1 MRLLLLVI
9 IGLFSSF
16 VSAKTAEQ
24 LRAAYLMQIPSFVR
38 YTNPNHKPYE
48 ITFCFAEQLGPVGE
62 LINAQQQVLRQRL
75 NFSLQV
81 IDTLDSDKLKQCS
94 YLYLSK
100 DIKNTDRYLEKIT
113 NHTITVGEQEST
125 LSAGALMALV
135 QEQKKIRMHI
145 NQTKLDENI
154 ISFNARLL
162 ALAKVAS
169 Y

>member
-1 MRLLLLVI
+1 MRLLLLVV

-24 LRAAYLMQIPSFVR
+24 LRAAYLMQFPSFVR
-38 YTNPNHKPYE
+38 YTEPNHKPYE
-48 ITFCFAEQLGPVGE
+48 ITFCFAEQLGPIGE
-62 LINAQQQVLRQRL
+62 LINAQQKVLRQRL

-81 IDTLDSDKLKQCS
+81 VDTLNSDKLKQCS

-100 DIKNTDRYLEKIT
+100 DVKNTGSYLDKVT
-113 NHTITVGEQEST
+113 SHTITIGEQKSA

-135 QEQKKIRMHI
+135 QEQNKIRIHI

>member
-38 YTNPNHKPYE
+38 YTDPNHKPYE

-81 IDTLDSDKLKQCS
+81 IDTLDLDKLKQCS

>member
-1 MRLLLLVI
+1 MRLLLLVV

-38 YTNPNHKPYE
+38 YTDPNHKPYE

-100 DIKNTDRYLEKIT
+100 DIKNTDRYFEKIMS
-113 NHTITVGEQEST
+113 HTITVGEQEST

-135 QEQKKIRMHI
+135 QEQKKIRIHI

>member
-38 YTNPNHKPYE
+38 YTDPNHKPYE

-81 IDTLDSDKLKQCS
+81 IDTLELDKLKQCS

>member
-1 MRLLLLVI
+1 MRLLLLVV

-38 YTNPNHKPYE
+38 YTDPNHKPYE

-100 DIKNTDRYLEKIT
+100 DIKNTDRYLEKIVS
-113 NHTITVGEQEST
+113 HTITVGEQEST

-162 ALAKVAS
+162 ALAKVAP

>member
-1 MRLLLLVI
+1 MRLLLLVV

-24 LRAAYLMQIPSFVR
+24 LRAAYLMQIPLFVR
-38 YTNPNHKPYE
+38 YTDPNHKPYE

-145 NQTKLDENI
+145 NQTNLDENI

>member
-38 YTNPNHKPYE
+38 YTDPNHKPYE

-162 ALAKVAS
+162 ALAKVAP